1 MLLLILLQFF
11 QLIKVHSTLNVLPGY
26 KPYIYSSFVL
36 AYVAAAILTPILTA
50 IPTRPTVSPS
60 PTVTQSPAMMRGV
73 NVAAAVAIPVVLVL
87 LLLLLVI
94 GVVGVVGYYMFC
106 QIKKGLL
113 SMPWCTYAKGSI
125 W

>member
-11 QLIKVHSTLNVLPGY
+11 QLIKVHSTLSVLPGY
-26 KPYIYSSFVL
+26 NAYIYSSFVL

-60 PTVTQSPAMMRGV
+60 PTVTHSPVMMRGV
-73 NVAAAVAIPVVLVL
+73 NVAAAVAIPVVL

-94 GVVGVVGYYMFC
+94 GVVGVVGYYKCC
-106 QIKKGLL
+106 QINKGLL
-113 SMPWCTYAKGSI
+113 NMSWCTYAKGSI